1 MSEKVYSDY
10 IVDDSVLWKTVV
22 LDLPELLKNLR
33 KIY

>member
-1 MSEKVYSDY
+1 MSEKVYSDC
-10 IVDDSVLWKTVV
+10 IEDDSVLWKTVV